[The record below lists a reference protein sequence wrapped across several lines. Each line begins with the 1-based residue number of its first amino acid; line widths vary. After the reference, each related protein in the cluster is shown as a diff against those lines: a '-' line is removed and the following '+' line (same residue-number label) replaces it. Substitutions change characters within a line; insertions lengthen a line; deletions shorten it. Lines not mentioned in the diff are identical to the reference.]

1 MLAALQS
8 IKETCRSEPR
18 NNEAAA
24 VRISLLVRRIGELS
38 STDSVIRDGNWVISR
53 AFDRYSPVDNTNKM
67 VRAARLHAAVARFEL
82 SLRQQGFLPERRR
95 SPRIAPRLRMDAQG
109 PAG

>member
-1 MLAALQS
+1 MNASLPRPASGPVATGEVGGEMLAALQS

-67 VRAARLHAAVARFEL
+67 VRAARLHAAVAR
-82 SLRQQGFLPERRR
+82 
-95 SPRIAPRLRMDAQG
+95 
-109 PAG
+109 